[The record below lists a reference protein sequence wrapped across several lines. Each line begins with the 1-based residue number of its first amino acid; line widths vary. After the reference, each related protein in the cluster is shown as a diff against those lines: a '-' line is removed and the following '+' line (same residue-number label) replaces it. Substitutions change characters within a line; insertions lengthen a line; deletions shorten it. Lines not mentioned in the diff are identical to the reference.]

1 MTFEDSMKRTN
12 KKIYLIL
19 IGVLVFMLAVSRLF
33 VLSEK
38 NHECDGEDCPVCAII
53 SVLEKTVA
61 AAVGAIGVAAAF
73 KFVFCAVM
81 SLEKR
86 IEKSGDT
93 LVTLKVKLS
102 D

>member
-1 MTFEDSMKRTN
+1 MKRTN
-12 KKIYLIL
+12 KKIYLFL
-19 IGVLVFMLAVSRLF
+19 VGVIVFMLAVSRLF

-38 NHECDGEDCPVCAII
+38 DHDCQGEDCPVCAII

-61 AAVGAIGVAAAF
+61 AAVGAIVVAAAF
-73 KFVFCAVM
+73 KFVFCAVTWC
-81 SLEKR
+81 EKR